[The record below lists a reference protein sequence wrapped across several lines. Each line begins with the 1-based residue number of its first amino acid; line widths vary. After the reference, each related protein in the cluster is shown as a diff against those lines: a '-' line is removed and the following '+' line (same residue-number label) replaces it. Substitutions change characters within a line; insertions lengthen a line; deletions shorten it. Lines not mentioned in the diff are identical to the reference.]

1 MMEAKFLREQLALVR
16 ELAERAD
23 PYIKQRLLALAD
35 KYERRLAAQSRQ
47 TQERSQG

>member
-1 MMEAKFLREQLALVR
+1 MDAKFLREQLTFIR
-16 ELAERAD
+16 ELAQQAD

-47 TQERSQG
+47 TQERPPG

>member
-1 MMEAKFLREQLALVR
+1 MMDAKFLREQLALVH
-16 ELAERAD
+16 ELAEQAD